1 MSDIISHGT
10 PAVYREHI
18 YEMAS
23 LAVMQAELVMRYAEL
38 GDDTGLAYATRRWVA
53 YTRAAVGTLK
63 DLTEMNDSKEDHRHG
78 PR

>member
-23 LAVMQAELVMRYAEL
+23 LAVMQVCVLRPRL
-38 GDDTGLAYATRRWVA
+38 RRC
-53 YTRAAVGTLK
+53 
-63 DLTEMNDSKEDHRHG
+63 
-78 PR
+78 